1 MKEKDTNEV
10 KKNFDGKFP
19 NFNVEEDLPEMAND
33 IAEKVK
39 ELISYMKDVILKDR
53 TLSEEDKENYIQILD
68 KEFEKYL

>member
-1 MKEKDTNEV
+1 MKEKETN
-10 KKNFDGKFP
+10 KKNHDGKLA